1 MDRAAGVRWQVLLL
15 VAVLASGC
23 GQRQPSDDTLT
34 SARAARVQ
42 GEVGAFMHAVA
53 RDVTAQGPAAWR
65 QHFSEEPSFFMVADG
80 QLVFPS
86 GAAVKTAMPELIR
99 SLPHIELQ
107 WGDDI
112 RIDALTRPG
121 LESDPIV
128 AVGLLFLLVGF
139 GFKMSLAPFHTWAP
153 DVYAGMPTPAVTYLS
168 IAPKGA
174 SLLVLYRVLSAVFE
188 EGLPDRFR
196 AGLAAV
202 ALLSMTLGNVVALA
216 QRDIKRLLAYS
227 GIAHMGY
234 VTITLVVFG
243 RNALAAAIVY
253 LFGYLVSNA
262 GAFAA
267 VAALYRSE
275 DFVEGPLAFS
285 QRRPPQ
291 WKGR

>member
-112 RIDALTRPG
+112 RIDALTPH
-121 LESDPIV
+121 
-128 AVGLLFLLVGF
+128 
-139 GFKMSLAPFHTWAP
+139 LA
-153 DVYAGMPTPAVTYLS
+153 
-168 IAPKGA
+168 
-174 SLLVLYRVLSAVFE
+174 
-188 EGLPDRFR
+188 
-196 AGLAAV
+196 
-202 ALLSMTLGNVVALA
+202 VVAASYRELTVNA
-216 QRDIKRLLAYS
+216 AGQKAESIGFFTGTAEERDGRWQ
-227 GIAHMGY
+227 
-234 VTITLVVFG
+234 F
-243 RNALAAAIVY
+243 RNAHW
-253 LFGYLVSNA
+253 
-262 GAFAA
+262 
-267 VAALYRSE
+267 SE
-275 DFVEGPLAFS
+275 PL
-285 QRRPPQ
+285 RPRGTP
-291 WKGR
+291 